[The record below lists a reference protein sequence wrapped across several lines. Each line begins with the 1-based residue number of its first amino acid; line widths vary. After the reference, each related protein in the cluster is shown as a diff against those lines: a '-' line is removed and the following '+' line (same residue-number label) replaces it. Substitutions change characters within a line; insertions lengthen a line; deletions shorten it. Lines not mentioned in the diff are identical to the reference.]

1 MFEYLDILNYFF
13 NSLLFFY
20 LLDNKKKL
28 TFKNKIVIIIIA
40 LFTSTIIFKFLYA
53 YLFQKNIITLASFI
67 ITGISIYHLSVKKI
81 IFKYFIFLVLSFL
94 NELLAILFFHNYL
107 ENGFFHMSYNIKI
120 IFVIFINLSIYIFIR
135 IYYCFVN
142 EIYNYKK
149 FKLSSIIMLMIIS
162 ISSLLAIFNTFDI
175 IKYYE
180 NLIPLKNYAYIML
193 FIIWLF
199 LIIMLFRQFKIQLTK
214 IKEDILI
221 SKYNEEYQK
230 KLLSSIKEENDEY
243 YSRLR
248 HDLINYIETKQT
260 IDKNK

>member
-53 YLFQKNIITLASFI
+53 YLFQKNIIMLASFI

-135 IYYCFVN
+135 I
-142 EIYNYKK
+142 
-149 FKLSSIIMLMIIS
+149 
-162 ISSLLAIFNTFDI
+162 
-175 IKYYE
+175 
-180 NLIPLKNYAYIML
+180 
-193 FIIWLF
+193 
-199 LIIMLFRQFKIQLTK
+199 
-214 IKEDILI
+214 
-221 SKYNEEYQK
+221 
-230 KLLSSIKEENDEY
+230 
-243 YSRLR
+243 
-248 HDLINYIETKQT
+248 
-260 IDKNK
+260 